1 METTKKKEKPMQ
13 IIPLHPED
21 RIVLKKPHPCGNN
34 LFRVLRVGSQV
45 RIVCQSCGRDVTV
58 DRVKLEKSIRQI
70 LPNDDTKNDTL
81 KGNESP

>member
-1 METTKKKEKPMQ
+1 MQ

-34 LFRVLRVGSQV
+34 IFKVMRVGSQV

-70 LPNDDTKNDTL
+70 LQNDDTEKDIK
-81 KGNESP
+81 KGTQAL